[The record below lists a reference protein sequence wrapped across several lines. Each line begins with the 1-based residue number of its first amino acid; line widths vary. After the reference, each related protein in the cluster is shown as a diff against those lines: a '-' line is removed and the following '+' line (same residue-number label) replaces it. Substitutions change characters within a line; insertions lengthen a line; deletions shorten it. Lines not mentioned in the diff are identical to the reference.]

1 MKLIKRWEVKE
12 ICETG
17 KISYRKKINGEKL
30 EA

>member
-1 MKLIKRWEVKE
+1 MKLIGKGEVKE

-30 EA
+30 EV